1 MPFEQDCYGVEYM
14 ICESI
19 TQYLIRIR
27 TAAYKK
33 EKENVCKLISNV
45 NDLLETD
52 RFLDS
57 LISAVLVRVQ
67 DLIISDKFEQAYDI
81 ADVIHAL
88 PEISITQNRNMAA
101 YWRDFVVPYHT
112 KWNSDFFEMFR
123 EQILDM

>member
-1 MPFEQDCYGVEYM
+1 MESKYM
-14 ICESI
+14 ICEPI

-27 TAAYKK
+27 AAAYKK
-33 EKENVCKLISNV
+33 EKENVYKLILNV

-67 DLIISDKFEQAYDI
+67 DLIISDEFEQAYDL

-88 PEISITQNRNMAA
+88 PEISITQNRDMAA
-101 YWRDFVVPYHT
+101 YWRDYVVPYHT
-112 KWNSDFFEMFR
+112 KWNSDFFETFR
-123 EQILDM
+123 GQILDI